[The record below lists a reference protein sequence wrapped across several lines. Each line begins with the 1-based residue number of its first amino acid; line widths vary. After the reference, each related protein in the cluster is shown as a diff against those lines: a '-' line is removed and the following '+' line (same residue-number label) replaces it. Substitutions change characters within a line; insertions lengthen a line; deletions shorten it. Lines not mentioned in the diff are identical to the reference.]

1 VVPLTKLD
9 PGRLTIAVSFEIAPG
24 RAYVVERVDIRNH
37 TQIDVARAGSIL
49 RVRRRYSASALADY
63 KRTLIAL
70 GAPSVAITTEPGQ
83 TADAVV
89 VRVEIGAAN

>member
-1 VVPLTKLD
+1 V
-9 PGRLTIAVSFEIAPG
+9 IAVSLEIAPG
-24 RAYVVERVDIRNH
+24 RTYLVEQLELLNH
-37 TQIDVARAGSIL
+37 TQIDVARAGSII
-49 RVRRRYSASALADY
+49 RVRHPYSASALAEY

-83 TADAVV
+83 TSDAVV